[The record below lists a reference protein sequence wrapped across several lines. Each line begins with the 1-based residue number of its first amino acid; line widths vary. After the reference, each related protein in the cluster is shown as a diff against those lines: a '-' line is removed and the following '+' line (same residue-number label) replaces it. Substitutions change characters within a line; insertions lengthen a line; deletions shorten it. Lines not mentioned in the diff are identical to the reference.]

1 MLKSR
6 MGIRGKL
13 FIAIF
18 LACLLTIGLSAG
30 IYQLRVKQA
39 FQDFIQQLE
48 STLTDS
54 LARQVELYYAQSQ
67 SLAPLKNPDAWRMV
81 LRESF
86 QLARQSMNESP
97 PPGGERGP
105 SWRMSRRLLLMDARR
120 QPIQG
125 HLQDVP
131 PARMIALHYRQQ
143 VIGYLHLYPPPES
156 DDNRESRHFMERLRT
171 TALFSTLVTLLT
183 SLLIALLLS
192 RQMVKPIQRLRN
204 STRELANGNYQSR
217 VKIQGSDELGQ
228 LSHDFNQLAARL
240 QENEQARQQWIMDIA
255 HELRTPLSVLRGEI
269 EAIQD
274 GISHPDEPTI
284 HSLHQETLHLQ
295 RLVEDLYHLSMSDNG
310 ALTYHK
316 TELDLPALLRSCTEQ
331 FEPLFQEQQL
341 DLQMELPRQAVFFN
355 GDPQRLQQLF
365 HNLLQNSLRYTD
377 KPGQLQIRLAAD
389 NRSICIEFQD
399 SAPGVPDEALPRL
412 FERLYRV
419 ESSRNRATGGAG
431 IGLSL
436 CHNIVKAHEGR
447 ISATHAALG
456 GLRILI
462 VFPAADNT
470 RQS

>member
-1 MLKSR
+1 

-48 STLTDS
+48 NTLTDS
-54 LARQVELYYAQSQ
+54 LARQLELYYARKQ
-67 SLAPLKNPDAWRMV
+67 SLAPLKNPEEWRTM

-86 QLARQSMNESP
+86 QLARQSMSDSP
-97 PPGGERGP
+97 PPPPSERGP
-105 SWRMSRRLLLMDARR
+105 GWRLSRRLLLTDARQ

-125 HLQDVP
+125 RQRSILPTQTLT
-131 PARMIALHYRQQ
+131 LHHQQQ
-143 VIGYLHLYPPPES
+143 VIGYLHLYPPPEN
-156 DDNRESRHFMERLRT
+156 DDSRESGYFMERLRT

-192 RQMVKPIQRLRN
+192 RRMVKPIQRLRN

-316 TELDLPALLRSCTEQ
+316 ALLDLPALLRACTEQ
-331 FEPLFQEQQL
+331 FETLFQEQQL
-341 DLQMELPRQAVFFN
+341 DLKMQLPHLPIFFN

-377 KPGQLQIRLAAD
+377 KPGQLQIRLSGSSH
-389 NRSICIEFQD
+389 SIRIEFQD

-436 CHNIVKAHEGR
+436 CHNIVRAHEGR

-456 GLRILI
+456 GLCILI
-462 VFPAADNT
+462 EFPAAH
-470 RQS
+470 QP